1 MEELQTS
8 YEAKR
13 ATYDALVA
21 ANDPTKLAEIQRL
34 NGELAALL
42 TRMAEIL
49 ASTKDSARDIT
60 VYRDALLQQLVGIQ
74 NDASIMKEQRDQ
86 YTTLHML
93 QIKRDGAL
101 VTSLELPGIVARGPR
116 VIGAF
121 PAIAM
126 RVADPRRLDLAHA
139 RRRRTL
145 PRRRQAGRLLSR

>member
-21 ANDPTKLAEIQRL
+21 ANDPTKLPEIQRL
-34 NGELAALL
+34 NGELAELL

-74 NDASIMKEQRDQ
+74 NDASILKEQRDQ

-93 QIKRDGAL
+93 QTHDDAVFRSSFFWYAL
-101 VTSLELPGIVARGPR
+101 ALGIAALMFFILLLRSGGYKLPTM
-116 VIGAF
+116 
-121 PAIAM
+121 PAAM
-126 RVADPRRLDLAHA
+126 SNPNTMPAL
-139 RRRRTL
+139 T
-145 PRRRQAGRLLSR
+145 

>member
-1 MEELQTS
+1 MEDLQTS

-13 ATYDALVA
+13 ATYDALIA
-21 ANDPTKLAEIQRL
+21 ANDPTKFTEIQRL
-34 NGELAALL
+34 NRELAALL

-93 QIKRDGAL
+93 QTHDDAVFRSSFFWYAL
-101 VTSLELPGIVARGPR
+101 ALGIAALMFFILLLRSGGYKLPTM
-116 VIGAF
+116 
-121 PAIAM
+121 PAAM
-126 RVADPRRLDLAHA
+126 SNPNTMPAL
-139 RRRRTL
+139 T
-145 PRRRQAGRLLSR
+145 

>member
-1 MEELQTS
+1 
-8 YEAKR
+8 
-13 ATYDALVA
+13 LVA

-93 QIKRDGAL
+93 QTHDDAVFRSSFFWYAL
-101 VTSLELPGIVARGPR
+101 ALGIAALMFFILLLRSGGYKLPTM
-116 VIGAF
+116 
-121 PAIAM
+121 PAAM
-126 RVADPRRLDLAHA
+126 SNPNTMPAL
-139 RRRRTL
+139 T
-145 PRRRQAGRLLSR
+145 

>member
-1 MEELQTS
+1 MEDLQTS

-13 ATYDALVA
+13 ATYDALIA
-21 ANDPTKLAEIQRL
+21 ANDPTKFTEIQRL
-34 NGELAALL
+34 NRELAALL

-93 QIKRDGAL
+93 QTHDDAVFRSSFFWYAVAL
-101 VTSLELPGIVARGPR
+101 GIAALMFFILLLRSGGYKVPTM
-116 VIGAF
+116 
-121 PAIAM
+121 PAAM
-126 RVADPRRLDLAHA
+126 SNPNTMPAL
-139 RRRRTL
+139 T
-145 PRRRQAGRLLSR
+145 